1 MKIKLSDLPV
11 GNCFTAKNGEMK
23 KKIGERKVAT
33 VGEMSGRVRT
43 RKVKGNPEVEPSPCS
58 LRLFG
63 VGLRRHPDLMVE
75 IGDGNPLKG
84 KKNGR

>member
-1 MKIKLSDLPV
+1 MKIKLSDLPI
-11 GNCFTAKNGEMK
+11 GTCFTGKNGEMK
-23 KKIGERKVAT
+23 KKIADRKVAS
-33 VGEMSGRVRT
+33 VAEMNGRVRM

-75 IGDGNPLKG
+75 IGDGNPLKSN
-84 KKNGR
+84 KNAR